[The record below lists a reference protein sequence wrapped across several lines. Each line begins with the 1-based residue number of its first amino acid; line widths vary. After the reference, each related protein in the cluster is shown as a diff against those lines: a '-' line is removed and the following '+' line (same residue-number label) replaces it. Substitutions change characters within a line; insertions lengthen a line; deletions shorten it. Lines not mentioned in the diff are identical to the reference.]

1 MAQSRNVKI
10 RDLRKRSKAKLV
22 RVNDQLNA
30 IAWDMFERNES
41 VNDVNTQ
48 RAVAVLD
55 DALSLIQ
62 RAGALLNSVHV
73 EPDPATAEDVVPRGF
88 VGGRGDRK
96 SDAARGK
103 GTLSRSV
110 SNVN

>member
-1 MAQSRNVKI
+1 MAATRSSKI
-10 RDLRKRSKAKLV
+10 RDLRKRGKSRLV

-30 IAWDMFERNES
+30 LTWDMLERNGNL
-41 VNDVNTQ
+41 NDVNTT

-73 EPDPATAEDVVPRGF
+73 EDDPAKPADPAPQGF
-88 VGGRGDRK
+88 VGGRDKGDNGKAK
-96 SDAARGK
+96 SN
-103 GTLSRSV
+103 LSRSV
-110 SNVN
+110 SSVN

>member
-1 MAQSRNVKI
+1 MAASRISKI
-10 RDLRKRSKAKLV
+10 RDLRKRGKTNLV

-30 IAWDMFERNES
+30 LTWDIFERNAQL
-41 VNDVNTQ
+41 NDVNVT

-73 EPDPATAEDVVPRGF
+73 EQDPARPADPAAQGF
-88 VGGRGDRK
+88 VGGRDK
-96 SDAARGK
+96 PENGK
-103 GTLSRSV
+103 AKANLSRTVTSV
-110 SNVN
+110 N

>member
-1 MAQSRNVKI
+1 MAASRSNKI
-10 RDLRKRSKAKLV
+10 RDLRKRGKTRLV

-30 IAWDMFERNES
+30 LTWDMLERNGNL
-41 VNDVNTQ
+41 NDVNTT

-73 EPDPATAEDVVPRGF
+73 EDDPAKPADPAPQGF
-88 VGGRGDRK
+88 VGGRDKGDNGKAK
-96 SDAARGK
+96 SN
-103 GTLSRSV
+103 LSRSV
-110 SNVN
+110 SSVN

>member
-1 MAQSRNVKI
+1 MAASRSSKI
-10 RDLRKRSKAKLV
+10 RDLRKRGKSRLV

-30 IAWDMFERNES
+30 LTWDMLERNGNL
-41 VNDVNTQ
+41 NDVNTT

-73 EPDPATAEDVVPRGF
+73 EDDPAKPADPAPQGF
-88 VGGRGDRK
+88 VGGRDKGDNGKAK
-96 SDAARGK
+96 SN
-103 GTLSRSV
+103 LSRSV
-110 SNVN
+110 SSVN